1 MLSKVTGKFT
11 LAFTKL
17 ALYSVFSIINIC
29 CSSRFTNKLT
39 TSEVQNWFN
48 EHSHMTVAR
57 LILIIYSE
65 LVAYVSD
72 KEESY

>member
-1 MLSKVTGKFT
+1 MTGKFT

-17 ALYSVFSIINIC
+17 ALYSVFSSINIC
-29 CSSRFTNKLT
+29 CGSRFTNKLT
-39 TSEVQNWFN
+39 NSEVENWFN